1 MVPELATLLGSG
13 SKYGGQYKVGMGGV
27 RGGHWNIN
35 ILWWQPPD
43 DKQFVL
49 VCGNITFVSVCN
61 FLDDFYNPAREDV
74 NAEVVFLNKK
84 EPDLEFDGLLKRE
97 KTKVK
102 YFTVR
107 ETIFEKFQ
115 NISKIFDPLLPCRG
129 QFWAAKTSRGFRR
142 RRRRPCWCWRTSSAR
157 SRWRRT
163 SPTSWESSPWRT
175 TASPPGWSSSS
186 CTTPLRSVKRRDK
199 ATFKLH

>member
-1 MVPELATLLGSG
+1 M
-13 SKYGGQYKVGMGGV
+13 
-27 RGGHWNIN
+27 
-35 ILWWQPPD
+35 
-43 DKQFVL
+43 
-49 VCGNITFVSVCN
+49 CN

-107 ETIFEKFQ
+107 ETIFEKLH

-129 QFWAAKTSRGFRR
+129 QF
-142 RRRRPCWCWRTSSAR
+142 
-157 SRWRRT
+157 
-163 SPTSWESSPWRT
+163 
-175 TASPPGWSSSS
+175 
-186 CTTPLRSVKRRDK
+186 
-199 ATFKLH
+199 